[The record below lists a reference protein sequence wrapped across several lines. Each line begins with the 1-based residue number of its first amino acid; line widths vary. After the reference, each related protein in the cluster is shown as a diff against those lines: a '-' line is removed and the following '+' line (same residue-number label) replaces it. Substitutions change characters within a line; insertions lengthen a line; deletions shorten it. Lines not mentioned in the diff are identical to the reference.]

1 MEADL
6 QTVGVAVQL
15 VSLKYAIY
23 QPGDGFGMA
32 TLDKMTLKAAVLAY
46 PRQTSLFERLV
57 ERSAILHKVLITD
70 DRLASRKGLRA
81 LMLTQPDIQVIGEAA
96 NGEKAIQ
103 FIKNNK
109 PDVVIMDAFMPV
121 MNGLEA
127 TKLIKSKWKG
137 IRVVILTLHNDIREE
152 ALAAGAD
159 AFLVKG
165 CSPDDLIKEIRNER
179 RETR

>member
-1 MEADL
+1 MIELKLKMFHSGEKFRMTA
-6 QTVGVAVQL
+6 QSN
-15 VSLKYAIY
+15 SLY
-23 QPGDGFGMA
+23 
-32 TLDKMTLKAAVLAY
+32 LAAVLPY
-46 PRQTSLFERLV
+46 PQQSTLFNRFV

-81 LMLTQPDIQVIGEAA
+81 LLLTQPDMQVIGEAA

-103 FIKNNK
+103 FINEHK
-109 PDVVIMDAFMPV
+109 PDVVIMDAFMPR

-127 TKLIKSKWKG
+127 TRIIKQKWRN
-137 IRVVILTLHNDIREE
+137 IRVVILTLHDDIREE

-165 CSPDDLIKEIRNER
+165 CSPDRLIQEIKNER
-179 RETR
+179 RE

>member
-1 MEADL
+1 
-6 QTVGVAVQL
+6 
-15 VSLKYAIY
+15 
-23 QPGDGFGMA
+23 
-32 TLDKMTLKAAVLAY
+32 MTAKENMTIMAAVLPY
-46 PRQTSLFERLV
+46 PGQISLFDRLV
-57 ERSAILHKVLITD
+57 RRSAILRKVLITD

-96 NGEKAIQ
+96 NGKKAIQ
-103 FIKNNK
+103 LIKERK

-127 TKLIKSKWKG
+127 TRIIKKSWEG
-137 IRVVILTLHNDIREE
+137 IRVVILTLHNNIREE

-165 CSPDDLIKEIRNER
+165 CSPDDLIREIRNER
-179 RETR
+179 RD